1 MKVEYINPFI
11 ESVTETFYSMMDC
24 KVKHS
29 KPFPTKDDGLSDN
42 LIGIIGLSG
51 TAQGNIAIKFPAKTA
66 KTIVGGLVGTVFDE
80 INSSVVDGVGELV
93 NIIAGNAKAKIV
105 GHKISISLPTVFR
118 GGIHK
123 LTTPSVSYLTIPFS
137 SNQGDFEILI
147 SFRPTVNEKEEALH
161 ESAYS
166 G

>member
-11 ESVTETFYSMMDC
+11 QSVQETFHSMMDC
-24 KVKHS
+24 QVSHG

-51 TAQGNIAIKFPAKTA
+51 TVQGNIAIKFPAETA
-66 KTIVGGLVGTVFDE
+66 KTIVGGLVGTTFTE
-80 INSSVVDGVGELV
+80 IDSSVVDGVGELV
-93 NIIAGNAKAKIV
+93 NIITGNAKAKIK
-105 GHKISISLPTVFR
+105 GHMISISLPTVFR

-123 LTTPSVSYLTIPFS
+123 LTAPTISYLTIPFKS
-137 SNQGDFEILI
+137 DKGDFEILL
-147 SFRPTVNEKEEALH
+147 SFRPTVSEKEEASH

-166 G
+166 R

>member
-1 MKVEYINPFI
+1 MKAEYINPFI
-11 ESVTETFYSMMDC
+11 LSVKETFFSMLDC
-24 KVKHS
+24 EVTHGT
-29 KPFPTKDDGLSDN
+29 PFPTDDDGKSDN

-66 KTIVGGLVGTVFDE
+66 MTIVGSLVGSEFTE
-80 INSSVVDGVGELV
+80 INSSVVDGVGELI
-93 NIIAGNAKAKIV
+93 NIIAGNAKVKFE
-105 GHKISISLPTVFR
+105 GHRISISLPTVLR

-123 LTTPSVSYLTIPFS
+123 LTSPAVSYLTIPFDS
-137 SNQGDFEILI
+137 EKGDFEILV
-147 SFRPTVNEKEEALH
+147 SFRPTMKEKEGAVH

>member
-11 ESVTETFYSMMDC
+11 QSVTETFLSMMDC
-24 KVKHS
+24 EVTHG
-29 KPFPTKDDGLSDN
+29 KPFPTEDDGQSDN

-51 TAQGNIAIKFPAKTA
+51 TAQGNIAIKFPAETA
-66 KTIVGGLVGTVFDE
+66 MAIVGSLVGTNFSE
-80 INSSVVDGVGELV
+80 IDSSVVDGVGELV
-93 NIIAGNAKAKIV
+93 NIIAGNAKAKIR
-105 GHKISISLPTVFR
+105 GHRISISLPTVLR

-123 LTTPSVSYLTIPFS
+123 LTAPTIAYITIPFKS
-137 SNQGDFEILI
+137 DKGNFEILI
-147 SFRPTVNEKEEALH
+147 SFRPTVQEKEGVTH

>member
-11 ESVTETFYSMMDC
+11 QSVQETFHSMMDC
-24 KVKHS
+24 KVSHG

-51 TAQGNIAIKFPAKTA
+51 TAQGNIAIKFPAETA
-66 KTIVGGLVGTVFDE
+66 KTIVGGLVGADFKE

-93 NIIAGNAKAKIV
+93 NIIAGNAKAKIQ
-105 GHKISISLPTVFR
+105 GHRISISLPTVFR

-123 LTTPSVSYLTIPFS
+123 LTTPSVSYLTIPFNS
-137 SNQGDFEILI
+137 DKGAFEILI
-147 SFRPTVNEKEEALH
+147 SFRPTVNEEKEALH

>member
-11 ESVTETFYSMMDC
+11 QSVIETFQSMLDC
-24 KVKHS
+24 KATHG
-29 KPFPTKDDGLSDN
+29 KPFPTVDDGQSDN

-51 TAQGNIAIKFPAKTA
+51 TAQGNLAIKFPAETA
-66 KTIVGGLVGTVFDE
+66 RAVVGNLVGTNFIE

-93 NIIAGNAKAKIV
+93 NIIAGNAKSKIQD
-105 GHKISISLPTVFR
+105 HRISISLPTVLR

-123 LTTPSVSYLTIPFS
+123 LTTPAVSYITIPF
-137 SNQGDFEILI
+137 NCNKGEFEVLV
-147 SFRPTVNEKEEALH
+147 SFRPTVKGKEEALH
-161 ESAYS
+161 ESANC